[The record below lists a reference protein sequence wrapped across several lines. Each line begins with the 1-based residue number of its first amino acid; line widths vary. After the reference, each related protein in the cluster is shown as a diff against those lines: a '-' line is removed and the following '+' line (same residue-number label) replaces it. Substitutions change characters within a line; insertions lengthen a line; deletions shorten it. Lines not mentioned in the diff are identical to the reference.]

1 MVVGAAVLIG
11 SPGAADRA
19 YEQKIAA
26 QELVMD
32 GIVREVERSARTLDT
47 RAVIAQT
54 SRIEDQTALVRV
66 WQKERAEQKT
76 NGRIFGG
83 VLLLVGAGLA
93 IYARSFQR
101 K

>member
-1 MVVGAAVLIG
+1 
-11 SPGAADRA
+11 
-19 YEQKIAA
+19 
-26 QELVMD
+26 
-32 GIVREVERSARTLDT
+32 
-47 RAVIAQT
+47 VIAQT